1 MCAEYGDAGNTQFRH
16 KRATRCDVFVSSIVT
31 TLADRGSS
39 FFAPPDR
46 HGKRGDID
54 IGDAGTKSEAEGNSR
69 QRCIGTRNGSGR
81 HIGSGTAS
89 EAADSIRKARRTATS
104 RKSGAA
110 GGKTDGKN
118 ATDRKIWRE
127 AETESRGDRRQGKR
141 DGRRKVATE
150 ETSKVIHYR

>member
-1 MCAEYGDAGNTQFRH
+1 MYAEYGDAGNTQFRH

-39 FFAPPDR
+39 FFAPPNR
-46 HGKRGDID
+46 HGKRGDTD

-69 QRCIGTRNGSGR
+69 QRCVGTRNGSGR

-89 EAADSIRKARRTATS
+89 EAADSIRKAGRTATS

-110 GGKTDGKN
+110 GGKTDGKTGTQPTGRYGWKQKRK
-118 ATDRKIWRE
+118 AVETDDKGNGTEDEKWLPRKL
-127 AETESRGDRRQGKR
+127 
-141 DGRRKVATE
+141 RK
-150 ETSKVIHYR
+150 